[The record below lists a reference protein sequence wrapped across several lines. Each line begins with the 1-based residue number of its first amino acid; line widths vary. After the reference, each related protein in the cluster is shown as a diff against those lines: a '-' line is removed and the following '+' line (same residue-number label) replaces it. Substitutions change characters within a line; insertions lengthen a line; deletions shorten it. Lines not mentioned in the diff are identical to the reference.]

1 MSRPNVLLFFTD
13 QQRFDT
19 IAALGNGVIR
29 TPNLDRL
36 CAEGTA
42 FTSAYSPSPVCVS
55 ARCSLHYGQYPW
67 RTGCYDNGYDMPTDR
82 PSFMDVLTEAGYRT
96 HGIGKCHFTPDGHA
110 LRGFQSRETQ
120 EECTIRNDDYV
131 AHLHANGF
139 EHVSDPHG
147 ARGQMYYT
155 PQLAQMPARLHPTQW
170 IGDRSVAFVE
180 QQADANEPWMLF
192 SSFIH
197 PHPPFAPP
205 VPWNK
210 LYRVGSMPLPKLPA
224 DFESLHTY
232 INRRQNRYK
241 YRDRGLDMNL
251 IRLIR
256 AHYYACISF
265 IDFQIGRMLSALE
278 ESGQL
283 DDTLILFTSDHGEYL
298 GDYQCFG
305 KRGMHDSAAR
315 IPLIA
320 RMPGRFDGGQ
330 IVDEPANLVDIAPTI
345 LQTTGCKIADH
356 ELDGAD
362 LRAVASGDADR
373 AGGISQFNSG
383 PNGVYMLAA
392 KRWKYIYSAPD
403 DKELLFDA
411 VEDPLETRNKAT
423 APFMSGVRD
432 EMKTAL
438 IAALRAGGEEAALDG
453 DDWRRYP
460 VQTMPDDPDDGLLTQ
475 DPAWAEL
482 GIEGYG
488 DGRKPV

>member
-265 IDFQIGRMLSALE
+265 IDFQIGRVLE
-278 ESGQL
+278 TLERSGQL
-283 DDTLILFTSDHGEYL
+283 DNTLILFTSDHGEHL
-298 GDYQCFG
+298 GDYGCFG
-305 KRGMHDSAAR
+305 KRSMHDTCAR
-315 IPLIA
+315 VPLLA
-320 RMPGRFDGGQ
+320 RLPRRFEGGA
-330 IVDEPANLVDIAPTI
+330 VCDTPTSLVDLAPTI
-345 LQTTGCKIADH
+345 LAATGIDGAM
-356 ELDGAD
+356 ESDGAD
-362 LRAVASGDADR
+362 LADMASGTCIRDAVF
-373 AGGISQFNSG
+373 SQYQREG
-383 PNGVYMLAA
+383 QAIYTAVT
-392 KRWKYIYSAPD
+392 REWKYAYSAPD
-403 DKELLFDA
+403 NREFLFDR
-411 VEDPLETRNKAT
+411 VTDPDETQSCTGVPSCKDILQNMRQR
-423 APFMSGVRD
+423 MIERLRSGD
-432 EMKTAL
+432 ETV
-438 IAALRAGGEEAALDG
+438 ALDG
-453 DDWRRYP
+453 DNWKVYP
-460 VQTMPDDPDDGLLTQ
+460 QLDIDPDPDAGLLVQ
-475 DPAWAEL
+475 DAPGADYRL
-482 GIEGYG
+482 PGYT
-488 DGRKPV
+488 D